1 MVVRLGRENAPSGS
15 SFLQLERDMVAWMTI
30 GGTPNLVEMLLHGRA
45 TEVGKTG
52 FGASG
57 S

>member
-1 MVVRLGRENAPSGS
+1 MVVRLGREKAPSGS
-15 SFLQLERDMVAWMTI
+15 SFLQLERDIVAWMMM
-30 GGTPNLVEMLLHGRA
+30 GGTPNLLEMLLHGRA
-45 TEVGKTG
+45 REVGKTG

>member
-1 MVVRLGRENAPSGS
+1 MVVRLGRENAPLGS